1 MKLGLLFSS
10 VVSGEVFHWSEH
22 KHHLCGNEFEE
33 CIIPA
38 GDEVI
43 LDANM
48 DVGQLTVNG
57 KFTWNTAIPNLTL
70 NSSAILVNDG
80 GTFECGTPNNPMN
93 HQANIFIKSPISGWN
108 PWDQNAT
115 GVGYNEEYGSRFF
128 VGTAGSTIYLHGRE
142 LKSYALHVGL
152 SYGGRTTIPL
162 NYPNEILGWQVGDE
176 IAIATNNRDDSS
188 RHVITEINEAQI
200 TFQPG
205 LPSHR
210 PSQAFNYG
218 GDRWVDKHAEV
229 INLTRTIRIYGHDAE
244 MTLNGFHMGTF
255 GWEENKQSIF
265 DVRYV
270 RVQNCGQNNL
280 VGRHCFNFSL
290 KKTCP
295 FCHLKGLYYLYGIR
309 YIW

>member
-108 PWDQNAT
+108 PWDETAT
-115 GVGYNEEYGSRFF
+115 GVGYHEEFGSRFF

-142 LKSYALHVGL
+142 LKQTWALHVGF
-152 SYGGRTTIPL
+152 SGEGATEIPL
-162 NYPNEILGWQVGDE
+162 NYPNQELGWQVGDE

-188 RHVITEINEAQI
+188 RHIITAIDGAKI
-200 TFQPG
+200 TIEPG
-205 LPSHR
+205 LPSAR

-218 GDRWVDKHAEV
+218 TADNPRWISKNAEV

-244 MTLNGFHMGTF
+244 MTLNGFHTGTF
-255 GWEENKQSIF
+255 GWEENKESIF

-270 RVQNCGQNNL
+270 RVQNCGQNNI

-290 KKTCP
+290 KKDCRKCRLEGKFT
-295 FCHLKGLYYLYGIR
+295 Y
-309 YIW
+309 